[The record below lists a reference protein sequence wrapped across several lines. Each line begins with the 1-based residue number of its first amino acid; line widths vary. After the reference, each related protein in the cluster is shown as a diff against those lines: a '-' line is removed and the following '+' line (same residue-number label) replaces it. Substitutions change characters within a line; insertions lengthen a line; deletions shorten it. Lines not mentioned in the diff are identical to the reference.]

1 MMKMIKK
8 MTARR
13 KARMKK
19 AREQAKQDRRVKVI
33 ENVGFIE
40 DFYGNG
46 NSFNVYK
53 MDAEGNSTGF
63 YASAYSMSKAEV
75 LLDEIVQYKQR
86 KHDENINKDQ
96 GRTED

>member
-1 MMKMIKK
+1 MKKLIKK
-8 MTARR
+8 MSDRR
-13 KARMKK
+13 KVRMKK
-19 AREQAKQDRRVKVI
+19 AREKAIAERRVKVI
-33 ENVGFIE
+33 ENVGYIE

-63 YASAYSMSKAEV
+63 YGSAYSMSKAEV
-75 LLDEIVQYKQR
+75 LLDEIVEYKQR
-86 KHDENINKDQ
+86 KEDENINQNQ